1 MSDTPHT
8 QPARA
13 QIDWDEQGQPHSR
26 AYDDVYFSNTSGL
39 EETRYVF
46 LANNDLPARFAA
58 LPSGGRLVIGE
69 TGFGTGLNFL
79 CAWQLFAQTAPA
91 GAQLHFVSVEKYPLS
106 RADLQRALM
115 LWPELEAFANELLT
129 QYLAIHPG
137 FQRLVFAGGRV
148 VLTLLIGDALKML
161 PELDAQVDAWFLDGF
176 APAKNP
182 DMWTPELFTQLARL
196 STTDTTLGTFT
207 SAGFVRR
214 ALKDAGFHI
223 RRVPGLGHKW
233 EVLKGRFSG
242 ELSKTAK
249 PWFARPSFVAPA
261 RSALVIGAGLAGCA
275 SAASLAARGWQVQLL
290 ERHAELA
297 QEASGNPQGVLYLK
311 LSAHGTTLSRL
322 IVSGFGHTRRL
333 LERMQRGIDWD
344 ACGVLQLAFDDKETE
359 RQAQLANAFPNDLL
373 QNLSQTDAQTR
384 AGISLSAGGLY
395 YPEAGWV
402 HPPALCRL
410 LATHPNISL
419 QPHQEAL
426 ELRRAGELWQ
436 AWAGDQLLASAAVV
450 VLAGAAEIRRFPQS
464 AGLPLKRIR
473 GQITRL
479 VETTESA
486 ALRTVV
492 CAEGYVAPA
501 RLGEHTLGAS
511 FDFKS
516 DDLTPSAAEHA
527 SNLELL
533 REISADL
540 TQRLHAEQLDPATLA
555 GRAAFRCTSPDYLPI
570 VGPLADRAAFANA
583 YAVLGKDARQ
593 TPDIPC
599 PWLDGL
605 YVNSGHGSRGLITAP
620 LSGELLAAWIDNE
633 PLPVPRDVAEACH
646 PNRFALRELI
656 RGRSKP
662 AQPAQGLLALASNWS
677 TAQAPRANRR
687 QPENDT

>member
-1 MSDTPHT
+1 MSDTPQI
-8 QPARA
+8 QPAHA
-13 QIDWDEQGQPHSR
+13 QIAHAQLDWDEQGQPRSR
-26 AYDDVYFSNTSGL
+26 AYDDVYFSTTSGL
-39 EETRYVF
+39 AETRYVF

-79 CAWQLFAQTAPA
+79 CAWQLFEQTAPA

-106 RADLQRALM
+106 RADLQRALL
-115 LWPELEAFANELLT
+115 LWPELEAFASELLT
-129 QYLAIHPG
+129 QYVALHAG
-137 FQRLVFAGGRV
+137 FQRLLFAGGRV
-148 VLTLLIGDALKML
+148 VLTLLIGDALEML
-161 PELDAQVDAWFLDGF
+161 PELDARVDAWFLDGF

-182 DMWTPELFTQLARL
+182 DMWTPELFAQLARL
-196 STTDTTLGTFT
+196 STADTTLGTFT
-207 SAGFVRR
+207 STGYVRR
-214 ALKDAGFHI
+214 ALNDAGFRM

-233 EVLKGRFSG
+233 EVLKGRFTAESRA
-242 ELSKTAK
+242 TAK
-249 PWFARPSFVAPA
+249 PWFARPDFAAPE
-261 RSALVIGAGLAGCA
+261 RTALVIGAGLAGCA

-333 LERMQRGIDWD
+333 LERLQRGIDWD
-344 ACGVLQLAFDDKETE
+344 ACGVLQLAFDAKEAE
-359 RQAQLANAFPNDLL
+359 RQAQLANAFANDLL
-373 QNLSQTDAQTR
+373 QNLSQNEAQAR
-384 AGISLSAGGLY
+384 AGIGLPAGGLY

-410 LATHPNISL
+410 LATQPNIRPL
-419 QPHQEAL
+419 FHQEAL

-436 AWAGDQLLASAAVV
+436 AWAGDRLLASAAVV

-479 VETTESA
+479 VETAESA

-501 RLGEHTLGAS
+501 RLGEHSLGAS

-516 DDLTPSAAEHA
+516 DDLTPNAAEHVG
-527 SNLELL
+527 NLELL

-540 TQRLHAEQLDPATLA
+540 AQRLHAEQLDPAELA

-570 VGPLADRAAFANA
+570 VGPLADSAAFANA

-593 TPDIPC
+593 TPDTPC
-599 PWLDGL
+599 PWLAGL
-605 YVNSGHGSRGLITAP
+605 YINSGHGSRGLITAP

-646 PNRFALRELI
+646 PNRFALRNLI
-656 RGRSKP
+656 R
-662 AQPAQGLLALASNWS
+662 N
-677 TAQAPRANRR
+677 T
-687 QPENDT
+687 

>member
-1 MSDTPHT
+1 MSDTPRT
-8 QPARA
+8 QPAHA

-58 LPSGGRLVIGE
+58 LPSGGRMVIGE

-79 CAWQLFAQTAPA
+79 CAWQLFAETAPA

-129 QYLAIHPG
+129 QYIAIHPG
-137 FQRLVFAGGRV
+137 FQRLVFADGRV
-148 VLTLLIGDALKML
+148 VLTLLIGDALEML

-196 STTDTTLGTFT
+196 STADTTLGTFT

-249 PWFARPSFVAPA
+249 PWFARPSFVAPT

-384 AGISLSAGGLY
+384 AGVSLSAGGLY

-605 YVNSGHGSRGLITAP
+605 YVNSGQGSRGLITAP

-656 RGRSKP
+656 RGKK
-662 AQPAQGLLALASNWS
+662 
-677 TAQAPRANRR
+677 
-687 QPENDT
+687 